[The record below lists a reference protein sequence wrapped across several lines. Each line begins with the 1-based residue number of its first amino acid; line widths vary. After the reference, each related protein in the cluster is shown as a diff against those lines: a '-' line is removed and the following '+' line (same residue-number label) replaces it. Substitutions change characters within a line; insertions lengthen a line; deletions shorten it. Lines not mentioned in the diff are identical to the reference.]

1 MRTDMPYPL
10 NIIGESLNASI
21 PSVKDAIVDRDD
33 EKVTALA
40 IRQAECGAHMLD
52 VNAAV
57 VGSNEPED
65 LVWMIQTVQSVVDL
79 PLVMDSSDPKALQA
93 ALKVYD
99 GPAPILSSITGEMTE
114 GHETLLSLAVE
125 HDCGLVAM
133 CMDDEGISPD
143 PAKRLDVAERLFDR
157 VGKAGLKPENLHIDP
172 LVMAISADTTAGA
185 TFLELLHMIRGRL
198 PAVHTFCGASNVS
211 HGMPLRRLINQASN
225 KLCGCQFI
233 SAPTVASYKLCRL
246 ALSPC
251 NNQLLSSRPI
261 KNPRPAPTRLQ
272 AIVSRKIAM
281 IMTVV

>member
-1 MRTDMPYPL
+1 MTYPL

-21 PSVKDAIVDRDD
+21 PSVKEAVIERDE

-79 PLVMDSSDPKALQA
+79 PLVMDSSDPKALQE
-93 ALKVYD
+93 ALKVYE
-99 GPAPILSSITGEMTE
+99 GSAPILSSITGEMTE

-143 PAKRLDVAERLFDR
+143 PAKRLAC
-157 VGKAGLKPENLHIDP
+157 
-172 LVMAISADTTAGA
+172 
-185 TFLELLHMIRGRL
+185 GR
-198 PAVHTFCGASNVS
+198 
-211 HGMPLRRLINQASN
+211 
-225 KLCGCQFI
+225 
-233 SAPTVASYKLCRL
+233 APV
-246 ALSPC
+246 
-251 NNQLLSSRPI
+251 
-261 KNPRPAPTRLQ
+261 
-272 AIVSRKIAM
+272 
-281 IMTVV
+281 

>member
-65 LVWMIQTVQSVVDL
+65 LVWMMQTVQSVVDL

-157 VGKAGLKPENLHIDP
+157 VGKAGLKPENLYIDP

-185 TFLELLHMIRGRL
+185 AFLELLYMIRERL

-211 HGMPLRRLINQASN
+211 HGMPLRRLINHTFVSMLVALGMDSFLVNVRDQGLMATFLASAALVGQDEWSMDYIGAFRAG
-225 KLCGCQFI
+225 KLD
-233 SAPTVASYKLCRL
+233 VD
-246 ALSPC
+246 
-251 NNQLLSSRPI
+251 N
-261 KNPRPAPTRLQ
+261 
-272 AIVSRKIAM
+272 
-281 IMTVV
+281 